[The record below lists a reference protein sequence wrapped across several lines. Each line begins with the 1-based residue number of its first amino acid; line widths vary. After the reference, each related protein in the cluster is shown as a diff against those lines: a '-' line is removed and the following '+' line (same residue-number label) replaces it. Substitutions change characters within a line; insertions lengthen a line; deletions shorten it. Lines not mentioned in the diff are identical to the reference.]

1 MNIPGLYFIH
11 DFISQLRI
19 PDVRWTDL
27 VEVLIIAY
35 LAYHILLWVKNT
47 RAWQLMKGIAVVGV
61 IALLAA
67 VFNMTTI
74 LWIFQHVA
82 GIAVTALVIILQP
95 ELRNA
100 MEELGRKNFLS
111 SFFRPDADKTEEGR
125 FSDRTI
131 NELVRACTEMGRVK
145 TGALIVIEQTTPLM
159 EYVRSGIEIDAIV
172 SSQLLINIFEKNTP
186 LHDGAVIVRGNRIV
200 SATSYLPLSSSRM
213 DKNLGTRHRA
223 GVGISE
229 ETDALT
235 LIVSE
240 ETGHLSYSY
249 KGQLW
254 SNVTPEELRGALIRL
269 QNKLSEEEAARNAS
283 RSPLSGI
290 GGWSGIGRMAPWKSR
305 SPERETGE
313 SGIGSGETAEGAETA
328 EASAAAGSDREARP
342 EKTAGGDG
350 KAVEGKQTAK
360 TKPKD
365 RSDLAR
371 TAAPEPAAAGQEGG
385 AHD

>member
-1 MNIPGLYFIH
+1 MNFSWTFSFS
-11 DFISQLRI
+11 DFISRLRI
-19 PDVRWTDL
+19 PDVRWTDI

-35 LAYHILLWVKNT
+35 LTYHILVWVKNT
-47 RAWQLMKGIAVVGV
+47 RAWQLMKGIAVV
-61 IALLAA
+61 IAMAILAA

-95 ELRNA
+95 ELRKA
-100 MEELGRKNFLS
+100 MEELGRRNFLS
-111 SFFRPDADKTEEGR
+111 SILRMEPAKTEEGR

-131 NELVRACTEMGRVK
+131 NELLRACIEMGRVK
-145 TGALIVIEQTTPLM
+145 TGALIVIEQTTPLL

-200 SATSYLPLSSSRM
+200 SATSYLPITSSQL

-240 ETGHLSYSY
+240 ETGQLSYSY
-249 KGQLW
+249 KGNLW
-254 SNVTPEELRGALIRL
+254 SNVTPEQLRGALVRL
-269 QNKLSEEEAARNAS
+269 QNKLSQEEAARNAT
-283 RSPLSGI
+283 RSPLGGI
-290 GGWSGIGRMAPWKSR
+290 SEFGRNALRRTK
-305 SPERETGE
+305 
-313 SGIGSGETAEGAETA
+313 
-328 EASAAAGSDREARP
+328 
-342 EKTAGGDG
+342 AGGS
-350 KAVEGKQTAK
+350 A
-360 TKPKD
+360 
-365 RSDLAR
+365 SDLKK
-371 TAAPEPAAAGQEGG
+371 AASDSDVPKSADPDLLEPADPDMLEPADAGKEGG
-385 AHD
+385 ASGIRSDRHGGLVYDQLFQRPGCAHDSQQCKC

>member
-1 MNIPGLYFIH
+1 MNVPGFYSLQEI
-11 DFISQLRI
+11 ISQLRI

-47 RAWQLMKGIAVVGV
+47 RAWQLMKGIAVVLV
-61 IALLAA
+61 IALAA
-67 VFNMTTI
+67 AFFNMTTI
-74 LWIFQHVA
+74 LWIFQNFA

-100 MEELGRKNFLS
+100 MEELGRRNFLS
-111 SFFRPDADKTEEGR
+111 SILRMDPGKTEEGR

-131 NELVRACTEMGRVK
+131 NELVRACIEMGRVR
-145 TGALIVIEQTTPLM
+145 TGALIVIEQTTPLT
-159 EYVRSGIEIDAIV
+159 EWVRSGIEIDGIV

-186 LHDGAVIVRGNRIV
+186 LHDGAVIVRGNRVV
-200 SATSYLPLSSSRM
+200 SATSYLPLSSSRL

-249 KGQLW
+249 KGKLW
-254 SNVTPEELRGALIRL
+254 ADVTPEQLREALQLL
-269 QNKLSEEEAARNAS
+269 QNKLSREEAAKNAA

-290 GGWSGIGRMAPWKSR
+290 GMYSIWKKREPDAGSSGAVG
-305 SPERETGE
+305 
-313 SGIGSGETAEGAETA
+313 
-328 EASAAAGSDREARP
+328 AGSDTGLLQKNTSAE
-342 EKTAGGDG
+342 EK
-350 KAVEGKQTAK
+350 
-360 TKPKD
+360 
-365 RSDLAR
+365 
-371 TAAPEPAAAGQEGG
+371 GG

>member
-1 MNIPGLYFIH
+1 MNFSWTFSFS
-11 DFISQLRI
+11 DFISRLRI
-19 PDVRWTDL
+19 PDVRWTDI

-35 LAYHILLWVKNT
+35 LTYHILVWVKNT
-47 RAWQLMKGIAVVGV
+47 RAWQLMKGIAVV
-61 IALLAA
+61 IAMAILAA

-95 ELRNA
+95 ELRKA
-100 MEELGRKNFLS
+100 MEELGRRNFLS
-111 SFFRPDADKTEEGR
+111 SILRMEPAKTEEGR

-131 NELVRACTEMGRVK
+131 NELLRACIEMGRVK
-145 TGALIVIEQTTPLM
+145 TGALIVIEQTTPLL

-200 SATSYLPLSSSRM
+200 SATSYLPITSSQL

-240 ETGHLSYSY
+240 ETGQLSYSY
-249 KGQLW
+249 KG
-254 SNVTPEELRGALIRL
+254 GALVRL
-269 QNKLSEEEAARNAS
+269 QNKLSQEEAARNAS
-283 RSPLSGI
+283 RSPLGGI
-290 GGWSGIGRMAPWKSR
+290 SEFGRNALRRTK
-305 SPERETGE
+305 
-313 SGIGSGETAEGAETA
+313 
-328 EASAAAGSDREARP
+328 
-342 EKTAGGDG
+342 AGGS
-350 KAVEGKQTAK
+350 A
-360 TKPKD
+360 
-365 RSDLAR
+365 SDLKK
-371 TAAPEPAAAGQEGG
+371 AASDSDIPKSADPDLLEPADPDMLEPADAGKEGG
-385 AHD
+385 AHV